1 MEFSVS
7 CVPSPSHSRRS
18 PGLMKPHL
26 VVRNAPSSSP
36 LPVISPA
43 RMVVPVRT
51 FASVNRPADA
61 PVVKLPAVNPGQ
73 APAIL
78 SDLFP
83 QTDMDGAATG
93 FALAHIARKGLPVL
107 WVQDRLS
114 RSQAGGPCLAGLEGL
129 SVLRVEA
136 NRPTDVLW
144 SMEEGLRTAALGAVL
159 GEIWGDPAVL
169 NFTATKR
176 LNMRAQESGVPVWMI
191 RRGCGESLERG
202 SNLGN
207 GSSSSAARN
216 RWRVASLPSA
226 PPLYDTK
233 APGAPAWQV
242 ELFRSRELP
251 TGRWVARYDRAAH
264 RLHFSAFSGDGTL
277 ADHHQ
282 ADGYRAAG

>member
-1 MEFSVS
+1 
-7 CVPSPSHSRRS
+7 
-18 PGLMKPHL
+18 MKP
-26 VVRNAPSSSP
+26 
-36 LPVISPA
+36 
-43 RMVVPVRT
+43 
-51 FASVNRPADA
+51 
-61 PVVKLPAVNPGQ
+61 GQ
-73 APAIL
+73 VPAIL

-83 QTDMDGAATG
+83 QTDIDAAATG

-136 NRPTDVLW
+136 NRPADVLW

-169 NFTATKR
+169 SFTATKR
-176 LNMRAQESGVPVWMI
+176 LSMRAQESGVPVWMI
-191 RRGCGESLERG
+191 RRGCGSSLERLPSLGCG
-202 SNLGN
+202 SG
-207 GSSSSAARN
+207 SSAARN
-216 RWRVASLPSA
+216 RWRVASLPSV
-226 PPLYDTK
+226 PLLHDAK

-264 RLHFSAFSGDGTL
+264 RLHFSALSSDRAL

-282 ADGYRAAG
+282 TDDYRAAG